1 MKINNKILFTF
12 LLIVL
17 IVYLFSTN
25 KSGFTVKIKV
35 AKNNNEKIRG
45 LMFRKYL
52 DITEGMLFKNIN
64 SVWMRNTYIPLD
76 VIFLDNNYKV
86 VGFVEDTVP
95 LSLNTV
101 TINNKSDHILEV
113 ASGFIRK
120 NNVKIGH
127 KMIGI
132 EIEKLS

>member
-25 KSGFTVKIKV
+25 KSEFTVKIKV
-35 AKNNNEKIRG
+35 TKNNNEKIRG
-45 LMFRKYL
+45 LMFKKYL

-64 SVWMRNTYIPLD
+64 SVWMKNTYIPLD
-76 VIFLDNNYKV
+76 VIFLDNDYRV

-101 TINNKSDHILEV
+101 TIDKKSDHILEV
-113 ASGFIRK
+113 ASGFIRT
-120 NNVKIGH
+120 NNVKIGK

-132 EIEKLS
+132 EIQKLS

>member
-25 KSGFTVKIKV
+25 KSGFTVKMKV
-35 AKNNNEKIRG
+35 AKNKNEKIRG

-64 SVWMRNTYIPLD
+64 SIWMRNTYIPLD
-76 VIFLDNNYKV
+76 VIFLDNDYRV

-95 LSLNTV
+95 LSLSTV
-101 TINNKSDHILEV
+101 TIEEKSNHILEV
-113 ASGFIRK
+113 ASGFIRT

-132 EIEKLS
+132 EIENLS

>member
-25 KSGFTVKIKV
+25 KSGFTVKMKV
-35 AKNNNEKIRG
+35 AKNKNEKIRG

-64 SVWMRNTYIPLD
+64 SVWMKNTYVPLD
-76 VIFLDNNYKV
+76 VIFLDNDYRV
-86 VGFVEDTVP
+86 IGFVEDTVP
-95 LSLNTV
+95 LSLNAV
-101 TINNKSDHILEV
+101 TIDKKSDHILEV
-113 ASGFIRK
+113 VSGFIRT
-120 NNVKIGH
+120 NNVKIGK

>member
-1 MKINNKILFTF
+1 MKINNKILFSF

-35 AKNNNEKIRG
+35 AKNSNEKIRG
-45 LMFRKYL
+45 LMFRKNL
-52 DITEGMLFKNIN
+52 DINEGMLFKNIK
-64 SVWMRNTYIPLD
+64 SVWMKNTYIPLD
-76 VIFLDNNYKV
+76 VIFLDNDYKV
-86 VGFVEDTVP
+86 IGFVEDTIP
-95 LSLNTV
+95 LSLTSI
-101 TINNKSDHILEV
+101 TIDKKSDHILEV

-120 NNVKIGH
+120 NNVKIGK

-132 EIEKLS
+132 EIQNLS